1 VFHLGVS
8 YTKDKT
14 YLAMSSMIIPQEMAE
29 AFTKVTGQPAYHS
42 PTSFEEFGDAAAAMV
57 GPAFRSDAIEMMK
70 WAAEAPRNKRAYG
83 SWDPESDRSA
93 EELGVSASTFE
104 EWLKRSGWTGPE
116 P

>member
-8 YTKDKT
+8 YTKNKT
-14 YLAMSSMIIPQEMAE
+14 YLAMSPTINPQEMAE
-29 AFTKVTGQPAYHS
+29 TFTKVTGQPAYHS